1 VRNTLRKSEILQ
13 GYSVFSDILKNGKRA
28 QGALLQ
34 CHFTIHRESRSTPSV
49 QVGFAVP
56 RKSIALAVD
65 RNRLKRLMREA
76 FRNNKVPLYEAAAKE
91 NLQLELIIMFRKA
104 GITPVRLISHATIEN
119 EWNALMS
126 KIISSL

>member
-1 VRNTLRKSEILQ
+1 VRNTLRKSEILR

-28 QGALLQ
+28 QSALLQ
-34 CHFTIHRESRSTPSV
+34 CHFTIHRESRTTPSV

-76 FRNNKVPLYEAAAKE
+76 FRKNKAPLYEAASKN
-91 NLQLELIIMFRKA
+91 NLQFELIIMFRKA
-104 GITPVRLISHATIEN
+104 DTVQVWQISHATIEN
-119 EWNALMS
+119 EWNTLMS

>member
-1 VRNTLRKSEILQ
+1 VRNTLRKSEILR

-28 QGALLQ
+28 QSALLQ
-34 CHFTIHRESRSTPSV
+34 CHFTIHRESRTTPSV

-76 FRNNKVPLYEAAAKE
+76 FRKNKAPLYEAASKN
-91 NLQLELIIMFRKA
+91 NLQFELIIMFRKA
-104 GITPVRLISHATIEN
+104 DTVQVRQISHATIEN
-119 EWNALMS
+119 EWNTLMS

>member
-1 VRNTLRKSEILQ
+1 VRNTLRKSEILR
-13 GYSVFSDILKNGKRA
+13 GYSAFSDILKNGKRA

-34 CHFTIHRESRSTPSV
+34 CHFTIHRESRTTPSV

-76 FRNNKVPLYEAAAKE
+76 FRKNKEPLYEAASKK
-91 NLQLELIIMFRKA
+91 NLQFELIIMFRKA
-104 GITPVRLISHATIEN
+104 DTMQVRQISYATIEN

>member
-1 VRNTLRKSEILQ
+1 VRNTLRKSEILR
-13 GYSVFSDILKNGKRA
+13 GYSAFSDILKNGKRA

-34 CHFTIHRESRSTPSV
+34 CHFTTHRETTPSV

-76 FRNNKVPLYEAAAKE
+76 FRKNKAPLYEAASKK
-91 NLQLELIIMFRKA
+91 NLQFELIIMFRRA
-104 GITPVRLISHATIEN
+104 DTVHVRQISYATIEI
-119 EWNALMS
+119 EWNTLMS

>member
-1 VRNTLRKSEILQ
+1 VRNTLRKSEILR
-13 GYSVFSDILKNGKRA
+13 GFSVFSDILKNGKRA

-34 CHFTIHRESRSTPSV
+34 GHFTIHPESKTTPSV

-76 FRNNKVPLYEAAAKE
+76 FRKNKTPLYEAASKK
-91 NLQLELIIMFRKA
+91 NLHFELIIMFRNA
-104 GITPVRLISHATIEN
+104 DTMQVRKISHATIEN
-119 EWNALMS
+119 EWNTLMA
-126 KIISSL
+126 KIISLL